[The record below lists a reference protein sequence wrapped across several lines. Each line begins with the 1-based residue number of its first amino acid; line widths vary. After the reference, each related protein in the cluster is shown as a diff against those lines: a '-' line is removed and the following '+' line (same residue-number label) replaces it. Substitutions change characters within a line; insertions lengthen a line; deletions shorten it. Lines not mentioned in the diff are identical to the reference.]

1 MSWWGK
7 IIGGGFGFLMG
18 GPIGALLGAAFGH
31 QFDKGINLSGQYQHT
46 LGDQQRTQAAFFTA
60 LFSTM
65 GHLAKA
71 DGKISKDEIS
81 MAEHVMAQMQLSS
94 DQRRA
99 AIELFNQGKL
109 NDFPLD
115 EVLQQFR
122 VECHRRRN
130 LLQMF
135 LEVLI
140 ATALS
145 DGNLHS
151 SEHQIL
157 QHIGNSL
164 GFSPNQLDQLINM
177 VKAQQH
183 YREQATVSPATHLKD
198 AYRILNMTPEHS
210 DEDIKKAYRRL
221 INQHHPDKLVSK
233 GLPDEMIK
241 LASEKTHEIKS
252 AYELIRK
259 HRKSPR

>member
-7 IIGGGFGFLMG
+7 LIGGGFGFLMG
-18 GPIGALLGAAFGH
+18 GPIGALIGAVFGH
-31 QFDKGINLSGQYQHT
+31 QFDRGIESTDKYRHT

-71 DGKISKDEIS
+71 DGKVSKDEIS
-81 MAEHVMAQMQLSS
+81 MAENIMAQMQLASE
-94 DQRRA
+94 QRRA
-99 AIELFNQGKL
+99 AIDLFNQGKL
-109 NDFPLD
+109 DDFPLD
-115 EVLQQFR
+115 DVLQQFR
-122 VECHRRRN
+122 NECHGRRN

-135 LEVLI
+135 VEVLI

-145 DGNLHS
+145 DGNLHPV
-151 SEHQIL
+151 EHQL
-157 QHIGNSL
+157 LRHIGNKL
-164 GFSPNQLDQLINM
+164 GFSPNHIDQLISM

-183 YREQATVSPATHLKD
+183 YTEHASTPTSTRLED
-198 AYRILNMTPEHS
+198 AYRILNISSNSS
-210 DEDIKKAYRRL
+210 DDDIKKAYRRL

-241 LASEKTHEIKS
+241 IATEKTHEIKS

-259 HRKSPR
+259 HRKTPR

>member
-7 IIGGGFGFLMG
+7 LIGGGFGFLMG
-18 GPIGALLGAAFGH
+18 GPIGAMIGAVFGH
-31 QFDKGINLSGQYQHT
+31 QFDKGINVSEQYRHT

-65 GHLAKA
+65 GHIAKA
-71 DGKISKDEIS
+71 DGAVSRTEIS
-81 MAEHVMAQMQLSS
+81 MAEQIMAQMQLSS

-109 NDFPLD
+109 NSFPLD
-115 EVLQQFR
+115 EVLEQFR
-122 VECHRRRN
+122 SECHRRRN

-135 LEVLI
+135 MEVLI

-145 DGNLHS
+145 DNSLHPA
-151 SEHQIL
+151 EHQL
-157 QHIGNSL
+157 LRHIGNKL
-164 GFSPNQLDQLINM
+164 GFSPKHIDQLIDM

-183 YREQATVSPATHLKD
+183 YSGQTSTSTPTRIED
-198 AYRILNMTPEHS
+198 AYRILNISS
-210 DEDIKKAYRRL
+210 DCSDDELKKAYRRL

-252 AYELIRK
+252 AYDLIRK

>member
-7 IIGGGFGFLMG
+7 LIGGGFGFLMG

-31 QFDKGINLSGQYQHT
+31 QFDKGINLSDQYQHT

-71 DGKISKDEIS
+71 DGNVSRDEIS

-122 VECHRRRN
+122 IECHRRRN
-130 LLQMF
+130 LIQMF

-145 DGNLHS
+145 DGNLHP

-157 QHIGNSL
+157 QHIGNTL
-164 GFSPNQLDQLINM
+164 GFSPTQLEHLISM

-183 YREQATVSPATHLKD
+183 YREQATVSPATHLND
-198 AYRILNMTPEHS
+198 AYRILNMTPDSS
-210 DEDIKKAYRRL
+210 DEDIKKSYRRL